1 MRTIA
6 NYGFKEY
13 AVLAIRVR
21 RSTKIAYKFTKPRIL
36 GTPFE
41 PSSSTRVT
49 SNPFR
54 SAVMFS
60 AQRTGNVIYRVSKSF
75 RS

>member
-1 MRTIA
+1 M
-6 NYGFKEY
+6 
-13 AVLAIRVR
+13 
-21 RSTKIAYKFTKPRIL
+21 KIAYRFTKPRIL
-36 GTPFE
+36 GTLFVP
-41 PSSSTRVT
+41 PSSTRVT

-60 AQRTGNVIYRVSKSF
+60 AQRTGNVIYRVGESF